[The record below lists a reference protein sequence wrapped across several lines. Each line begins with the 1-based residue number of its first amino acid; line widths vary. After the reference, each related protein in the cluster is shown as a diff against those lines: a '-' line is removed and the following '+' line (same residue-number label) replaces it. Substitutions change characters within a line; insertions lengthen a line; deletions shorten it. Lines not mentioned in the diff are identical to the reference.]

1 MTMNLPEP
9 TPREAA
15 AAVQLRAS
23 DPAVSAFVAAS
34 AGTGKTKLL
43 TDRLLRLMLGGA
55 DPAGILCLT
64 FTRAAAAEM
73 AVRLQAR
80 LGEWARGTDAELDQA
95 LGELRLEASAAMR
108 GEARRLLARVLDL
121 PGGMRIETVHAFC
134 QSLLRRFPI
143 EASLSPRFRLA
154 EETRAAAALGAEV
167 EFLLAQPGMAGLIG
181 RVASRMDLRD
191 FRGQVAKLIADPQRL
206 RAAVAADDAPGDD
219 ASGDAGLEAALRRL
233 LGATDDPEAARAML
247 LGGMDAAALAGVAAF
262 DYGQATANNAAATI
276 RGWLGMELGGRAAA
290 WEDWRGVFLTGKGTA
305 RQFSFGRNPDPRRIA
320 FREAVAAEAERILEL
335 EDAIAAHATA
345 SVSAA
350 LAGLAAPVAQHYAA
364 RKDAMGLLDY
374 ADLIARTRELLRDPG
389 AAWVRYKLDGGL
401 DHLLLDEVQDTSPA
415 QWEIA
420 DRLTEEFFAG
430 EGARDSRGKGAGGAA
445 RTIFAVGD
453 RKQSIFS
460 FQGAEP
466 AEFSR
471 QERRLGELAG
481 EAFRAVALDVSF
493 RSAAP
498 VLALVDAVFAA
509 GEVCDGVVESGTLHH
524 RSARVGEAG
533 RVELWPLV
541 EARPA
546 DDPGP
551 WAVAEGNASALGAP
565 QRLAGMLGA
574 WIAAATHPETGEMLA
589 SRGRRLRPGDI
600 LLLVR
605 RRGVFERA
613 LVRDLKARGV
623 PVAGLDRMALVEQ
636 PAVADVLVLLDALLL
651 PGDDLAFATFL
662 TSPLGGLDDG
672 DLIALAPGREGTL
685 YAELTARLGENPR
698 WAAAHDFFEALFRR
712 ADFLS
717 PHALIAR
724 ALGPLGGRA
733 RLLARLGADAA
744 EPLDELLSTALE
756 HAREEPPSLLGFLEW
771 LRGSTAEI
779 KREPGAGAS
788 AVRILTVHGAKGLQA
803 PLVILPDTT
812 GAPPRAPAL
821 RWMKDGSRELP
832 VYAPGGAL
840 GCEATREAARQA
852 AEKER
857 EERNRLLY
865 VALTRAEDRLAVC
878 GWKGKNSPPADCWY
892 RAVEAGFGRL
902 DAVDETLVGEW
913 AGPAR
918 VFASAQAVPPRG
930 AELAVAASVTALPD
944 WAGAAPDWRPRLPP
958 AEDAAA
964 ALVPSRPEGAAFG
977 APPAALS
984 PLAARGEASR
994 GRARGRALHALLQHL
1009 PGLDPAEREAA
1020 GRRFLG
1026 ASGQGFDPEDA
1037 EAALAEVAAVLA
1049 HPALA
1054 GAFGGESRAEVPITG
1069 RVAGMI
1075 VGGVVD
1081 RISVG
1086 ADGVTIL
1093 DYKTDRR
1100 PPATAEA
1107 APVSYLRQMAAYR
1120 AVVGA
1125 ALPGRAVRCVLVWTV
1140 GAVVMELPATLLD
1153 RYEPGLASTSGLTT
1167 LMGEPAA

>member
-1 MTMNLPEP
+1 
-9 TPREAA
+9 
-15 AAVQLRAS
+15 
-23 DPAVSAFVAAS
+23 
-34 AGTGKTKLL
+34 
-43 TDRLLRLMLGGA
+43 
-55 DPAGILCLT
+55 
-64 FTRAAAAEM
+64 
-73 AVRLQAR
+73 
-80 LGEWARGTDAELDQA
+80 
-95 LGELRLEASAAMR
+95 
-108 GEARRLLARVLDL
+108 
-121 PGGMRIETVHAFC
+121 
-134 QSLLRRFPI
+134 
-143 EASLSPRFRLA
+143 
-154 EETRAAAALGAEV
+154 
-167 EFLLAQPGMAGLIG
+167 
-181 RVASRMDLRD
+181 
-191 FRGQVAKLIADPQRL
+191 
-206 RAAVAADDAPGDD
+206 
-219 ASGDAGLEAALRRL
+219 
-233 LGATDDPEAARAML
+233 
-247 LGGMDAAALAGVAAF
+247 
-262 DYGQATANNAAATI
+262 
-276 RGWLGMELGGRAAA
+276 
-290 WEDWRGVFLTGKGTA
+290 
-305 RQFSFGRNPDPRRIA
+305 
-320 FREAVAAEAERILEL
+320 
-335 EDAIAAHATA
+335 
-345 SVSAA
+345 
-350 LAGLAAPVAQHYAA
+350 
-364 RKDAMGLLDY
+364 
-374 ADLIARTRELLRDPG
+374 
-389 AAWVRYKLDGGL
+389 
-401 DHLLLDEVQDTSPA
+401 
-415 QWEIA
+415 
-420 DRLTEEFFAG
+420 
-430 EGARDSRGKGAGGAA
+430 
-445 RTIFAVGD
+445 
-453 RKQSIFS
+453 
-460 FQGAEP
+460 
-466 AEFSR
+466 
-471 QERRLGELAG
+471 
-481 EAFRAVALDVSF
+481 
-493 RSAAP
+493 
-498 VLALVDAVFAA
+498 
-509 GEVCDGVVESGTLHH
+509 
-524 RSARVGEAG
+524 
-533 RVELWPLV
+533 
-541 EARPA
+541 
-546 DDPGP
+546 
-551 WAVAEGNASALGAP
+551 LGAP

-589 SRGRRLRPGDI
+589 SRGRRLLPGDI
-600 LLLVR
+600 MLLVR

-662 TSPLGGLDDG
+662 TSPLGGLGDS

-685 YAELTARLGENPR
+685 HAELVARHAENPR
-698 WAAAHDFFEALFRR
+698 WAAAHDFFAELFRR

-744 EPLDELLSTALE
+744 EPLDELLAMALE
-756 HAREEPPSLLGFLEW
+756 HAREEPPSLLGFLDW

-803 PLVILPDTT
+803 PVVILPDTT
-812 GAPPRAPAL
+812 GGPPRPNAL
-821 RWMKDGSRELP
+821 RWIDDGSGRALP

-840 GCEATREAARQA
+840 GCEATRAAARAA
-852 AEKER
+852 AEAER

-865 VALTRAEDRLAVC
+865 VALTRAEDRLVVC
-878 GWKGKNSPPADCWY
+878 GWKGTNSPPANCWY

-902 DAVDETLVGEW
+902 DAVDDELGGEW

-918 VFASAQAVPPRG
+918 VFASAQEVPPRG
-930 AELAVAASVTALPD
+930 AERADIVAVSVPPE

-1009 PGLDPAEREAA
+1009 PGVAPASREAA
-1020 GRRFLG
+1020 GRRFL
-1026 ASGQGFDPEDA
+1026 AAGQGFSDA
-1037 EAALAEVAAVLA
+1037 DSAAALAEVAAVLA

-1054 GAFGGESRAEVPITG
+1054 AAFGGESRAEVPITG

-1086 ADGVTIL
+1086 DEGVTIL

-1100 PPATAEA
+1100 PPASAEA

-1120 AVVGA
+1120 AVVRA